1 MPPSEVER
9 RKKGI
14 HEVDR
19 LICRSIDSQQKST
32 QEKMTTEQE
41 TAPVASTV
49 VDQLTTF
56 LALIRSSAVK
66 FDPRYI
72 LKVFRE
78 LTSIRRSIKSD
89 DLISLI
95 NSVYP
100 PSYPTVEY
108 LIGALT
114 PFSND
119 THVIIRNNDQS
130 HSVSSNGNNS
140 EMDVDTDGLA
150 VEEDSDE
157 VLPEIDIFIHLLVQI
172 FLHDLGETKALHMF
186 NKHVIKALKSYNK
199 RTLDY
204 IQAKVWYYV
213 FRSSELANDLI
224 NIRVELMNALRT
236 ATLRHDTETRASV
249 ITLLLRDYILT
260 NDINQA
266 YNLVEKTE
274 FPNEATNSVVAR
286 YYYYLARIQTI
297 QLDYSSAN
305 ECVITAIR
313 KCPQTKNA
321 LGFLQS
327 ATKLQIL
334 IQLLTGEIPELS
346 SFDDPLLAKSL
357 RPYSTVTKAVRLG
370 DLTIFND
377 SLETFG
383 EHLKKDNNYNL
394 VLRLRQ
400 NVIKTGIRIISLSY
414 KRISLKDICIKLHLD
429 SELTAEYI
437 VAKAIKDGVVDATI
451 NHTKGYMESDEVCY
465 VYSTTSPQE
474 EFDRRIKFCMQLHN
488 DSVKAMRY
496 PMNEDRRDVD
506 ADTQARER
514 EQELLQFLQEED
526 F

>member
-1 MPPSEVER
+1 
-9 RKKGI
+9 
-14 HEVDR
+14 
-19 LICRSIDSQQKST
+19 
-32 QEKMTTEQE
+32 MTTETE
-41 TAPVASTV
+41 VAPVSVNV
-49 VDQLTTF
+49 VEQLHTF
-56 LALIRSSAVK
+56 LSLIKNSAIK

-78 LTSIRRSIKSD
+78 LSPIRRQLKAD
-89 DLISLI
+89 DLLKVI
-95 NSVYP
+95 NDVYP
-100 PSYPTVEY
+100 ATFPTVEY
-108 LIGALT
+108 LVATLT
-114 PFSND
+114 PFSTELENKSNEMEIDSNETNETND
-119 THVIIRNNDQS
+119 F
-130 HSVSSNGNNS
+130 
-140 EMDVDTDGLA
+140 EL
-150 VEEDSDE
+150 
-157 VLPEIDIFIHLLVQI
+157 LPEIDVFIHLLIQI
-172 FLHDLGETKALHMF
+172 YLHDLGETKALYNF
-186 NKHVIKALKSYNK
+186 NKLVITTLKSYNK

-204 IQAKVWYYV
+204 IQAKVWYYI
-213 FRSSELANDLI
+213 FRSSELAKDLI
-224 NIRVELMNALRT
+224 NIRVDLMNALRT
-236 ATLRHDTETRASV
+236 ATLRHDIETRASV

-297 QLDYSSAN
+297 QLDYSAAN

-346 SFDDPLLAKSL
+346 SFDDPLLTKSL
-357 RPYSTVTKAVRLG
+357 RPYSEVTKAVRLG
-370 DLTIFND
+370 DLTIFNNALD
-377 SLETFG
+377 IFG
-383 EHLKKDNNYNL
+383 EHLKKDKNYNL

-437 VAKAIKDGVVDATI
+437 VSKAIKDGVVDATI
-451 NHTKGYMESDEVCY
+451 NHTKGYMESDEVSD
-465 VYSTTSPQE
+465 VYSTINPQI

-496 PMNEDRRDVD
+496 PMNEERRDVD
-506 ADTQARER
+506 ADIQARER

>member
-1 MPPSEVER
+1 
-9 RKKGI
+9 
-14 HEVDR
+14 
-19 LICRSIDSQQKST
+19 
-32 QEKMTTEQE
+32 MTTELNI
-41 TAPVASTV
+41 APAELDVIQ
-49 VDQLTTF
+49 QLNGF
-56 LALIRSSAVK
+56 LQHIKSSAIK

-78 LTSIRRSIKSD
+78 LTTIRSQIKAD
-89 DLISLI
+89 DLIALI
-95 NSVYP
+95 NEVYP
-100 PSYPTVEY
+100 PEYPTVEY
-108 LIGALT
+108 LIGALS
-114 PFSND
+114 PFSSGEQM
-119 THVIIRNNDQS
+119 IIS
-130 HSVSSNGNNS
+130 KENGDAK
-140 EMDVDTDGLA
+140 EKKE
-150 VEEDSDE
+150 EEDDDD

-172 FLHDLGETKALHMF
+172 YLHDLGETKALYLF
-186 NKHVIKALKSYNK
+186 NKSVIETLKSYNK

-204 IQAKVWYYV
+204 IQAKVWYYI
-213 FRSSELANDLI
+213 FRSSELAKDLI
-224 NIRVELMNALRT
+224 NIRVDLMNALRT

-274 FPNEATNSVVAR
+274 FPNDATNSVVAR

-313 KCPQTKNA
+313 KCPQTKNG

-346 SFDDPLLAKSL
+346 SFDDPSLSKSL
-357 RPYSTVTKAVRLG
+357 KPYSAVTKAVRLG

-377 SLETFG
+377 ALKTFG
-383 EHLKKDNNYNL
+383 THLKKDKNYNL

-437 VAKAIKDGVVDATI
+437 VSKAIKDGVVEASI
-451 NHTKGYMESDEVCY
+451 NHTHGYMESNEILD
-465 VYSTTSPQE
+465 VYGTTNPQE

-496 PMNEDRRDVD
+496 PMNEERRDVD
-506 ADTQARER
+506 ADIEVRER

>member
-1 MPPSEVER
+1 
-9 RKKGI
+9 
-14 HEVDR
+14 
-19 LICRSIDSQQKST
+19 
-32 QEKMTTEQE
+32 MTTEEE
-41 TAPVASTV
+41 TAPVATSV
-49 VDQLTTF
+49 VDQLNTF
-56 LALIRSSAVK
+56 LSLIKSSTIK

-78 LTSIRRSIKSD
+78 LTSIRRDIKAD
-89 DLISLI
+89 DLICLVTT
-95 NSVYP
+95 VYP
-100 PSYPTVEY
+100 ASYPTVD
-108 LIGALT
+108 ALLAALK
-114 PFSND
+114 PFSEGKQ
-119 THVIIRNNDQS
+119 VIISKSDDAM
-130 HSVSSNGNNS
+130 
-140 EMDVDTDGLA
+140 EIDTDGMA
-150 VEEDSDE
+150 IGDNAEFD
-157 VLPEIDIFIHLLVQI
+157 VLPEIDVFIHLLVQI
-172 FLHDLGETKALHMF
+172 FLHDLGETKALHTF
-186 NKHVIKALKSYNK
+186 NKYVIQTLKSYNK
-199 RTLDY
+199 RTIDY
-204 IQAKVWYYV
+204 IQAKAWYYI
-213 FRSSELANDLI
+213 FRSSELAKDLI
-224 NIRVELMNALRT
+224 NIRIELMNALRT

-274 FPNEATNSVVAR
+274 FPDEATNSVVAR

-346 SFDDPLLAKSL
+346 SFDDPKLAKSL
-357 RPYSTVTKAVRLG
+357 KPYSEVTKAVRLG
-370 DLTIFND
+370 DLTIFNNA
-377 SLETFG
+377 LETFG
-383 EHLKKDNNYNL
+383 AHLKKDKNYNL

-437 VAKAIKDGVVDATI
+437 VAKAIKDGVVEASI
-451 NHTKGYMESDEVCY
+451 NHTKGYMESDEFSD
-465 VYSTTSPQE
+465 VYSTTGPQD

>member
-1 MPPSEVER
+1 
-9 RKKGI
+9 
-14 HEVDR
+14 
-19 LICRSIDSQQKST
+19 
-32 QEKMTTEQE
+32 MTTEEE

-49 VDQLTTF
+49 VDQLSSF

-78 LTSIRRSIKSD
+78 LTSIRRSIKAD

-114 PFSND
+114 PFSD
-119 THVIIRNNDQS
+119 GTQVIIRNKG
-130 HSVSSNGNNS
+130 HSNGVNSASSNGNDS

-150 VEEDSDE
+150 VEEDTDE

-186 NKHVIKALKSYNK
+186 NKHVIEALKSYNK

-204 IQAKVWYYV
+204 IQAK
-213 FRSSELANDLI
+213 
-224 NIRVELMNALRT
+224 
-236 ATLRHDTETRASV
+236 
-249 ITLLLRDYILT
+249 
-260 NDINQA
+260 A

-346 SFDDPLLAKSL
+346 SFDDPLLANSL
-357 RPYSTVTKAVRLG
+357 RPYSAVTKAVRLG

-451 NHTKGYMESDEVCY
+451 NHTKGYMESDEVSY

>member
-1 MPPSEVER
+1 MPPCEEEQR
-9 RKKGI
+9 REEQETLRHLAVRKRQHRNI
-14 HEVDR
+14 
-19 LICRSIDSQQKST
+19 QKT
-32 QEKMTTEQE
+32 MTTEEE

-49 VDQLTTF
+49 VDQLNTF
-56 LALIRSSAVK
+56 LTLIKSSAVK

-78 LTSIRRSIKSD
+78 LTSIRRKIKAD

-95 NSVYP
+95 NNVYP

-108 LIGALT
+108 LIGSLT
-114 PFSND
+114 PFSD
-119 THVIIRNNDQS
+119 GTQVIITNNG
-130 HSVSSNGNNS
+130 HSYGNGNANDS
-140 EMDVDTDGLA
+140 EMEVDADGFA
-150 VEEDSDE
+150 IEDENE

-172 FLHDLGETKALHMF
+172 YLHDLGETKALHTF

-204 IQAKVWYYV
+204 IQAKVWYYI
-213 FRSSELANDLI
+213 FRSSELAKDLI

-321 LGFLQS
+321 LGFLQA
-327 ATKLQIL
+327 ATKLQVL

-383 EHLKKDNNYNL
+383 EHLKKDKNYNL

-414 KRISLKDICIKLHLD
+414 KRISLKDICIKLHLG

-451 NHTKGYMESDEVCY
+451 NHTKGYMESDELSY

>member
-1 MPPSEVER
+1 
-9 RKKGI
+9 
-14 HEVDR
+14 
-19 LICRSIDSQQKST
+19 
-32 QEKMTTEQE
+32 MTTEEE
-41 TAPVASTV
+41 TAPVVLTV
-49 VDQLTTF
+49 VDQLNTF
-56 LALIRSSAVK
+56 LSLIKNSAIK

-72 LKVFRE
+72 IKAFRE
-78 LTSIRRSIKSD
+78 LKSIRRNITAD
-89 DLISLI
+89 DLIALI
-95 NSVYP
+95 NHVYS
-100 PSYPTVEY
+100 PSYPTFEY
-108 LIGALT
+108 LLDALK
-114 PFSND
+114 PFSKG
-119 THVIIRNNDQS
+119 IQISISNNN
-130 HSVSSNGNNS
+130 V
-140 EMDVDTDGLA
+140 
-150 VEEDSDE
+150 SDE
-157 VLPEIDIFIHLLVQI
+157 MEIDDENTTETVKKTEILPEIDIFIHLLVQI
-172 FLHDLGETKALHMF
+172 VLHDLGETKALYNF
-186 NKHVIKALKSYNK
+186 NKQVIQTLKSYNK

-204 IQAKVWYYV
+204 IQAKSWYYI

-224 NIRVELMNALRT
+224 NIRVDLMNALRT
-236 ATLRHDTETRASV
+236 ATLRHDNETRASV

-297 QLDYSSAN
+297 QLDYGSAN

-327 ATKLQIL
+327 ATKLKIL
-334 IQLLTGEIPELS
+334 IELLTGEIPELS
-346 SFDDPLLAKSL
+346 SFDDKLLSKSL
-357 RPYSTVTKAVRLG
+357 KPYSEVTKAVRLG

-377 SLETFG
+377 AIETFG
-383 EHLKKDNNYNL
+383 DSLKKDNNYNL

-400 NVIKTGIRIISLSY
+400 NVIKAGIRIISLSY

-451 NHTKGYMESDEVCY
+451 NHTKGYMESDEILD

-496 PMNEDRRDVD
+496 PMNEERRDVD
-506 ADTQARER
+506 ADTKARER